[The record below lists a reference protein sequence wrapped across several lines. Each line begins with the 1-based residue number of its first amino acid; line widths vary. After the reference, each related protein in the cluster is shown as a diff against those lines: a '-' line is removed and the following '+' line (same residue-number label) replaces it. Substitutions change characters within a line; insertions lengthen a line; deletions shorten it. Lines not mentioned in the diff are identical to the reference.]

1 MSWLFVHVEKNDLIR
16 KVKLISKFTTSQPG
30 IERVTLHILLNI
42 SSIKGNQ
49 KMRFGQ
55 IIEYIK
61 RNIFLQ
67 IHLEIKAGELVPDLI
82 LFFEKALY
90 FM

>member
-1 MSWLFVHVEKNDLIR
+1 
-16 KVKLISKFTTSQPG
+16 
-30 IERVTLHILLNI
+30 
-42 SSIKGNQ
+42 
-49 KMRFGQ
+49 MRFDQ